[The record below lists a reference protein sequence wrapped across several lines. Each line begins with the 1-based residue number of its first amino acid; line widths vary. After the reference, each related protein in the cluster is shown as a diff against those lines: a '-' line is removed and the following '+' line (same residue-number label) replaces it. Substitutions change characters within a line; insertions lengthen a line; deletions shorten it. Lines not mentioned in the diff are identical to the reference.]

1 MDAAQIQAIHSLM
14 EDLQDAADSA
24 ASMLI
29 HAQNVDYQVPD
40 QNPEDQEYST
50 DSWDGS
56 GAVASYP
63 NPSDEDTDL
72 ATFRSNFLLAPPM
85 DSEEAGVKSA
95 YKLPIRDSNGGSVNV
110 NALQAVQQAIN
121 GARGGVEG
129 VSADTLRAA
138 YQLASRMR
146 AAAGDIEKADDAPDF
161 KASDAGDDR
170 IEASTSFTGQIEADA
185 GSTEAAGDNLAGI
198 VWASGTHD
206 LWVNGEPT
214 RVHVPEDTIPDT
226 FQRVKERMAAGSP
239 VKIGF
244 DHPDDD
250 SVAAQ
255 TPLGEIGVA
264 QEFTQ
269 DTLDDGREAITMRES
284 EFTNSKAVEAAEAG
298 SFAGFGFSIVGNIAL
313 ATTEA
318 GKPKKRDDGS
328 LEVQATDIHR
338 VDVVP
343 DQAVEGAKNGN
354 LPELAAAAEA
364 AGRLAASSPNQA
376 AEGFVRTLR
385 AAAGSIEADAATE
398 ANSSHMTDG
407 DFPTD
412 PDDLDAAKSAL
423 DQAGD
428 VVEAKEEQ
436 IEDLEAE
443 VSDLQDQA
451 DHFRQIAASQG
462 VDPDADDF
470 EAQAVI
476 DAFTEDLRA
485 EIADLEAALPK
496 YDTEDRE
503 SRSEDLEGKPIS
515 ELEAMAGERWRE
527 FGRSKAKRD
536 ELNAAVAA
544 GESVGSVESA
554 GSGDPDQ
561 ADDAAKGFLR
571 ARELVQASDAG
582 QSPAEYVEA
591 QFGVSPSDYSTEAEL
606 QAQVSRGDN

>member
-1 MDAAQIQAIHSLM
+1 MDAGQVQAIHSLI
-14 EDLQDAADSA
+14 EDLQSAADA
-24 ASMLI
+24 LEA
-29 HAQNVDYQVPD
+29 HAV
-40 QNPEDQEYST
+40 E
-50 DSWDGS
+50 GS
-56 GAVASYP
+56 SIGG
-63 NPSDEDTDL
+63 EDTDQF
-72 ATFRSNFLLAPPM
+72 T
-85 DSEEAGVKSA
+85 
-95 YKLPIRDSNGGSVNV
+95 
-110 NALQAVQQAIN
+110 
-121 GARGGVEG
+121 AR
-129 VSADTLRAA
+129 
-138 YQLASRMR
+138 
-146 AAAGDIEKADDAPDF
+146 
-161 KASDAGDDR
+161 
-170 IEASTSFTGQIEADA
+170 IEADA
-185 GSTEAAGDNLAGI
+185 NSEAGTDGLAGI

-206 LWVNGEPT
+206 LWVNGEAT
-214 RVHVPEDTIPDT
+214 RVHVPEETIPDT
-226 FQRVKERMAAGSP
+226 FERLQQRMQAEDTQ

-255 TPLGEIGVA
+255 TALGEIGVA

-269 DTLDDGREAITMRES
+269 DSVEGREAITMRES

-298 SFAGFGFSIVGNIAL
+298 SFEDVGFSIVGNIAL

-318 GKPKKRDDGS
+318 GQPKKTDDGA
-328 LEVQATDIHR
+328 LQVAATDIHR

-354 LPELAAAAEA
+354 LPELAEAATA

-376 AEGFVRTLR
+376 PDGFVRTLR
-385 AAAGSIEADAATE
+385 AAAGSIETDQAE

-412 PDDLDAAKSAL
+412 PEDLGAAKAAL

-462 VDPDADDF
+462 IDPDADDF
-470 EAQAVI
+470 EAQAVV

-503 SRSEDLEGKPIS
+503 ARSEDLQGKPIS
-515 ELEAMAGERWRE
+515 ELEAMAGERWRQ

-536 ELNAAVAA
+536 ELSAAVAA
-544 GESVGSVESA
+544 DESVGSVESA
-554 GSGDPDQ
+554 GAGGSQDDADQ
-561 ADDAAKGFLR
+561 AAKGVMT
-571 ARELVQASDAG
+571 ARELAEASDSG
-582 QSPAEYVEA
+582 QSPADYVEA
-591 QFGVSPSDYSTEAEL
+591 NYGISPQEYDSEHEL
-606 QAQVSRGDN
+606 QAQMSGGAN